1 VENKPHPNHILE
13 KRGLNCVGRETRK
26 ETVHCEKKK
35 AKEQSMRKLKV
46 QWKSKLAKSIHSMS
60 YKRRLPY
67 PDPVCISI
75 ASTLLL
81 RNSSATVFKSLT

>member
-1 VENKPHPNHILE
+1 LWKE
-13 KRGLNCVGRETRK
+13 KSKRTIHE
-26 ETVHCEKKK
+26 K
-35 AKEQSMRKLKV
+35 AKRPV
-46 QWKSKLAKSIHSMS
+46 SKLAKSIHSMS